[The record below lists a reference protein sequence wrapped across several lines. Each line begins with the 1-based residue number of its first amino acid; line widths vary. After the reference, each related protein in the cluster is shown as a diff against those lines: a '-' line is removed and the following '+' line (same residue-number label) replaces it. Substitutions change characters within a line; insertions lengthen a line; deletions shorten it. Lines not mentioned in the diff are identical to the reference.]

1 MDVAAAQSLSKKM
14 DADDAYFEVLMAEMD
29 KTYVN
34 TWSWANIE
42 MDPLTDANLIIFS
55 SGLGDGCY
63 ATYFAFD
70 EERRPLFLVTDFGV
84 FDDEEIARL
93 LS

>member
-1 MDVAAAQSLSKKM
+1 M
-14 DADDAYFEVLMAEMD
+14 
-29 KTYVN
+29 
-34 TWSWANIE
+34 
-42 MDPLTDANLIIFS
+42 FS

-63 ATYFAFD
+63 ASYFALD

-84 FDDEEIARL
+84 FDDEEVARL